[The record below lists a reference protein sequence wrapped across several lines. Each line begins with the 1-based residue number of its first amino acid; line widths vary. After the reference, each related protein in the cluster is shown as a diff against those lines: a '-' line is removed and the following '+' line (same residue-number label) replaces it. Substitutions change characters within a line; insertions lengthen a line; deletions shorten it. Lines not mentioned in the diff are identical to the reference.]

1 MKVRSSNVIQKACM
15 IESPRMLSK
24 KIMTSYRKPKKQKIK
39 QKNMYELLSV
49 ANSSNI
55 GKEHARAAEWAL
67 AASWLVK
74 ALVF

>member
-1 MKVRSSNVIQKACM
+1 
-15 IESPRMLSK
+15 
-24 KIMTSYRKPKKQKIK
+24 
-39 QKNMYELLSV
+39 MYELLSV

>member
-1 MKVRSSNVIQKACM
+1 M

-24 KIMTSYRKPKKQKIK
+24 KNNEKLQKTQKQKIK